1 MNLFNL
7 KWIDCDL
14 ERDWETLKSFN
25 FWRNWM
31 CLFKYSLWFM
41 CPDIKPI
48 RVAANLE
55 QPGIILLIKYL
66 QKERGNKGQRCRG
79 GKILGCKCEDR
90 AKILMEFAIKSRHY
104 ATETCQAILQVY
116 DDVYTLVSIGQYLY
130 VQHFLYL
137 LVASLWWQLYDLA
150 IDPCVQDL
158 PHLQFR
164 RWLSST
170 LNFIATDSGIKW
182 LSDLSSL

>member
-1 MNLFNL
+1 
-7 KWIDCDL
+7 
-14 ERDWETLKSFN
+14 
-25 FWRNWM
+25 
-31 CLFKYSLWFM
+31 M

-116 DDVYTLVSIGQYLY
+116 DDGFNI
-130 VQHFLYL
+130 H
-137 LVASLWWQLYDLA
+137 
-150 IDPCVQDL
+150 
-158 PHLQFR
+158 
-164 RWLSST
+164 SSRLDNICMCNT
-170 LNFIATDSGIKW
+170 SFI
-182 LSDLSSL
+182 SSLQVYDDNCAIWQSIRMCNTCPISGFDVDCRQR

>member
-1 MNLFNL
+1 
-7 KWIDCDL
+7 
-14 ERDWETLKSFN
+14 
-25 FWRNWM
+25 
-31 CLFKYSLWFM
+31 M

-104 ATETCQAILQVY
+104 ATETCQALLQFYDDGFIIHSTRLDNICMCNTSFISSLQVY
-116 DDVYTLVSIGQYLY
+116 DDNCTIWQSIRMCKTCPICGFDVDCRQ
-130 VQHFLYL
+130 
-137 LVASLWWQLYDLA
+137 
-150 IDPCVQDL
+150 
-158 PHLQFR
+158 R
-164 RWLSST
+164 
-170 LNFIATDSGIKW
+170 
-182 LSDLSSL
+182 

>member
-1 MNLFNL
+1 
-7 KWIDCDL
+7 
-14 ERDWETLKSFN
+14 
-25 FWRNWM
+25 
-31 CLFKYSLWFM
+31 M

-116 DDVYTLVSIGQYLY
+116 DDGFNI
-130 VQHFLYL
+130 H
-137 LVASLWWQLYDLA
+137 
-150 IDPCVQDL
+150 
-158 PHLQFR
+158 
-164 RWLSST
+164 SSRLDNICMCNT
-170 LNFIATDSGIKW
+170 SFI
-182 LSDLSSL
+182 SSLQVYDDNCTIWHSIRMCNTCPISDFDVDCRQR

>member
-1 MNLFNL
+1 
-7 KWIDCDL
+7 
-14 ERDWETLKSFN
+14 
-25 FWRNWM
+25 
-31 CLFKYSLWFM
+31 M

-104 ATETCQAILQVY
+104 ATETCQALLQFYDDGFIIHSTRLDNICMCNTSFISSLQVY
-116 DDVYTLVSIGQYLY
+116 DDNCAIWQSIRMRNTCP
-130 VQHFLYL
+130 
-137 LVASLWWQLYDLA
+137 
-150 IDPCVQDL
+150 I
-158 PHLQFR
+158 
-164 RWLSST
+164 
-170 LNFIATDSGIKW
+170 SGF
-182 LSDLSSL
+182 DVDCRQR